1 MLEAPAFTHKQ
12 DELCEILLR
21 TGSLEFGTFKL
32 SSGLLSPYYV
42 DLRLLPSDPQA
53 FQSAI
58 AMYRSVI
65 EPSLIKRTQRLAG
78 IPTAGIAYGAVLAY
92 ELSKPFLYVRKESKE
107 HGRSKRVE
115 GLLKPGENVL
125 VLDDVIT
132 SGKNVV
138 EAAEAIRAEGGM
150 VEDAVVL
157 LDRQQGGTE
166 NLQKTGIRLHSFT
179 TMRRIADR
187 LLSLGT
193 IDERQH
199 REILGQIVSQL

>member
-21 TGSLEFGTFKL
+21 TGSLEFGTYKL

>member
-1 MLEAPAFTHKQ
+1 VLEAPAFTHKQ